1 MTATSASGTTSDAT
15 KIPLGTKLIGY
26 VQLGK
31 VRIYHHA
38 YGWILALLLLRLDGR
53 VGGDTAAALALT
65 LLMVCATQWSGGA
78 ADDLG
83 GFRDGSDAR
92 NYAGRPASTVAKKP
106 LLTGVLT
113 DREAVRFGIAMWVIA
128 IAAGLGAVAS
138 LDGTAPLAAVLVM
151 LVGQIA
157 SVQYSMGLK
166 LSYLPGGLEVTIFY
180 VIGCIGLVPY
190 WLIAGRISTE
200 SLIASALVGL
210 WFLLIVSYGN
220 ASDKE
225 GDAEVNRYTMAVL
238 LPSKGFKVFLTLLF
252 AASVTLLTLLFTTTR
267 FDPLLGLTVVPVVV
281 LHAVQLYYGAGKEEW
296 RKARFIGLSSVDLG
310 CLGLALAFV
319 LA

>member
-1 MTATSASGTTSDAT
+1 MTATSASQVAKTSFAT
-15 KIPLGTKLIGY
+15 KAVGY

-53 VGGDTAAALALT
+53 VGSDTAAPLALT
-65 LLMVCATQWSGGA
+65 LLMVLASQWSGGA

-113 DREAVRFGIAMWVIA
+113 EAEAVRFGIVVWVIA
-128 IAAGLGAVAS
+128 VAAGLAAVYT

-151 LVGQIA
+151 LAGQIA
-157 SVQYSMGLK
+157 AVQYSTGLK
-166 LSYLPGGLEVTIFY
+166 LSYLPCGLEVTIFF
-180 VIGCIGLVPY
+180 VIGCIGLLPY
-190 WLIAGRISTE
+190 WLIAGQVTAE
-200 SLIASALVGL
+200 SLITSSLVAV

-220 ASDKE
+220 ASDRE
-225 GDAEVNRYTMAVL
+225 GDSEVSRSTMAVL
-238 LPSKGFKVFLTLLF
+238 LPPKAFKVFLSLLF
-252 AASVTLLTLLFTTTR
+252 ATSVTLLTLLFTTTR
-267 FDPLLGLTVVPVVV
+267 FAPLLGLTVVPVIV
-281 LHAVQLYYGAGKEEW
+281 LHAVQLYFGAGREEW

>member
-1 MTATSASGTTSDAT
+1 MTATSASRADRTPLTTKA
-15 KIPLGTKLIGY
+15 LGY

-65 LLMVCATQWSGGA
+65 LLMVLATQWAGGA

-83 GFRDGSDAR
+83 GYRDGSDAR
-92 NYAGRPASTVAKKP
+92 NYAGRPATTVAKKP

-113 DREAVRFGIAMWVIA
+113 ESEAVRFGIVMWVIA
-128 IAAGLGAVAS
+128 VAAGLAAVAT

-157 SVQYSMGLK
+157 SVQYSIGLK
-166 LSYLPGGLEVTIFY
+166 LSYLPAGLEVTIFY

-190 WLIAGRISTE
+190 WLIAGHVTAE
-200 SLIASALVGL
+200 ALLTAALVGV

-220 ASDKE
+220 ASDRV
-225 GDAEVNRYTMAVL
+225 GDSEVSRHTLAVL
-238 LPSKGFKVFLTLLF
+238 LPMGAFKVYLALLF
-252 AASVTLLTLLFTTTR
+252 ALSVTLLALLFTTTR
-267 FDPLLGLTVVPVVV
+267 FDLALGLTAVPVVV
-281 LHAVQLYYGAGKEEW
+281 LHAVQLHYGAGKEEW

-310 CLGLALAFV
+310 CLGLALAFL

>member
-1 MTATSASGTTSDAT
+1 MTATSASEAT
-15 KIPLGTKLIGY
+15 KNSAASKAMGY
-26 VQLGK
+26 VRLGK

-38 YGWILALLLLRLDGR
+38 YGWILALLLLRLDGH
-53 VGGDTAAALALT
+53 VNGDTAPALALL
-65 LLMVCATQWSGGA
+65 LLMVLATQWSGGA

-92 NYAGRPASTVAKKP
+92 NYAGRPPGTVAKKP

-113 DREAVRFGIAMWVIA
+113 EAEAVRFGVVMWVIA
-128 IAAGLGAVAS
+128 VAAGLIAVAT
-138 LDGTAPLAAVLVM
+138 LDGRAPLAAVVVM

-157 SVQYSMGLK
+157 SVQYSTGLK

-190 WLIAGRISTE
+190 WLVAGQVTAE
-200 SLIASALVGL
+200 ALFTAALVGV

-220 ASDKE
+220 ASDKQ
-225 GDAEVNRYTMAVL
+225 GDSEVSRHTMAVL
-238 LPSKGFKVFLTLLF
+238 LPLGAFKVFLSLLF

-267 FDPLLGLTVVPVVV
+267 FDPLLALTVVPVVV
-281 LHAVQLYYGAGKEEW
+281 LHAVQLYFGAGKEEW

>member
-1 MTATSASGTTSDAT
+1 MTVTSASRAARTPALA
-15 KIPLGTKLIGY
+15 KFIGY

-53 VGGDTAAALALT
+53 AGADTAAPLALT
-65 LLMVCATQWSGGA
+65 LLMVLATQWSGGA

-92 NYAGRPASTVAKKP
+92 NYAGRPAATVAKKP

-113 DREAVRFGIAMWVIA
+113 EREAVRFGIVMWLVA
-128 IAAGLGAVAS
+128 IAAGLVAVLT

-157 SVQYSMGLK
+157 SVQYSIGMK
-166 LSYLPGGLEVTIFY
+166 LSYLPGGLEATIFY

-190 WLIAGRISTE
+190 WLIAGHVTAE
-200 SLIASALVGL
+200 ALITSALVAV

-220 ASDKE
+220 ASDRQ
-225 GDAEVNRYTMAVL
+225 GDSEVSRRTMAVL
-238 LPSKGFKVFLTLLF
+238 LPPGPFKVFLFLLF
-252 AASVTLLTLLFTTTR
+252 ATSVTLLTLLFTTTR
-267 FDPLLGLTVVPVVV
+267 FDTVLALTVVPVVA
-281 LHAVQLYYGAGKEEW
+281 LHAVQLYYGAAKEEW

-310 CLGLALAFV
+310 CVGLAVAFLLA
-319 LA
+319 

>member
-1 MTATSASGTTSDAT
+1 MTATSAPGAAKIPVAT
-15 KIPLGTKLIGY
+15 KAVGY

-53 VGGDTAAALALT
+53 VGSDTAAALALT
-65 LLMVCATQWSGGA
+65 LLMVLATQWSGGA

-92 NYAGRPASTVAKKP
+92 NYAGRPPATVAKKP

-113 DREAVRFGIAMWVIA
+113 ESEAVRFGIVMWVIA
-128 IAAGLGAVAS
+128 IAAGLAAVVS
-138 LDGTAPLAAVLVM
+138 LDGGAPLAAVLVM

-157 SVQYSMGLK
+157 SVQYSIGLK
-166 LSYLPGGLEVTIFY
+166 LSYLPCGLEVTIFY

-190 WLIAGRISTE
+190 WLIAGQVTTE
-200 SLIASALVGL
+200 ALITAALVAL
-210 WFLLIVSYGN
+210 WFLQIVSYGN
-220 ASDKE
+220 ASDKQ
-225 GDAEVNRYTMAVL
+225 GDSEVSRHTMAVI
-238 LPSKGFKVFLTLLF
+238 LPPKAFKVFLSLLY
-252 AASVTLLTLLFTTTR
+252 AAGVTLLILLFTTTR

-281 LHAVQLYYGAGKEEW
+281 LHAAQLYYGAGKEEW

-319 LA
+319 LAA